1 MERINPKNIDDKLL
15 LYLEGGLSLSERME
29 LERQLEKDLELH
41 KKLDEFRTVLEG
53 FSSQEIEVPK
63 AVSENFFQ
71 LLETE
76 QGKVPAVSNQKAKR
90 FELKWWMQAAA
101 AILIFATGFLVDKQ
115 IEVGNIRDSEIAKLK
130 EEMTTTKNLMM
141 LSMLKQSSASGRI
154 QAVNQSYQVKDAGKE
169 LVNALIETMNYDAS
183 LNVRM
188 ASAEA
193 LYRFAESSESVKM
206 AMVHSLRLQDE
217 PDIQI
222 LLIDML
228 VELEAEEAL
237 GIFQSLMEK
246 EDLLEIVKMKA
257 GEAVEKFI

>member
-15 LYLEGGLSLSERME
+15 LYLEGGLSLSERIE
-29 LERQLEKDLELH
+29 LERELEKDSELH

-53 FSSQEIEVPK
+53 FSSCEIELPK

-76 QGKVPAVSNQKAKR
+76 QENTPTVSNHKAKR
-90 FELKWWMQAAA
+90 IELKWWMQAAA

-115 IEVGNIRDSEIAKLK
+115 IEVGNLRDAEIAKLK
-130 EEMTTTKNLMM
+130 EEMATTKKLMM

-154 QAVNQSYQVKDAGKE
+154 QAVNQSYQVENADKQ
-169 LVNALIETMNYDAS
+169 LISALIETMNYDDN

-188 ASAEA
+188 AAAEA
-193 LYRFAESSESVKM
+193 LYRFAESSEGVKM
-206 AMVHSLRLQDE
+206 AMVHSLRLQEE

-228 VELEAEEAL
+228 VELDAEEAL
-237 GIFQSLMEK
+237 GIFQSLMEN

>member
-15 LYLEGGLSLSERME
+15 LYLEGGLSISERME
-29 LERQLEKDLELH
+29 LERQLEKDAELH

-53 FSSQEIEVPK
+53 FSSCEVELPK

-76 QGKVPAVSNQKAKR
+76 QDRTFTISNQKAKR
-90 FELKWWMQAAA
+90 FELKWWMQVAA
-101 AILIFATGFLVDKQ
+101 AIAIFATGYLVDKQ
-115 IEVGNIRDSEIAKLK
+115 IEVGNIRDAEIAQLK
-130 EEMTTTKNLMM
+130 KEMATTKNLMM

-154 QAVNQSYQVKDAGKE
+154 QAVNQSYEVENADKQ
-169 LVNALIETMNYDAS
+169 LINALIETMNYDGS

-188 ASAEA
+188 AAVEA
-193 LYRFAESSESVKM
+193 LYRFAKSSENVEM

-228 VELEAEEAL
+228 SELETEEAL
-237 GIFQSLMEK
+237 GIFQSLMEQ

-257 GEAVEKFI
+257 GEAVEKLI